1 MAELEA
7 LLAAT
12 RRLRDADDLLH
23 SVFRNG
29 LENAVTHNDTA
40 EPRGSV
46 VILEFE
52 TVD

>member
-1 MAELEA
+1 VAELEA
-7 LLAAT
+7 PRAPA
-12 RRLRDADDLLH
+12 RRLLDAGDLLH

-46 VILEFE
+46 VSLEFE